1 LVTAGAGGAL
11 RRDQIKTLIEK
22 HNSRAPPASTTA
34 PGAPGGTRGLEVPRR
49 RQTPPS
55 IGLSAIVL
63 MAAVA
68 LCAPPASAQ
77 IAAEPDFPLLAPS
90 LDGNPRKPPVF
101 RKASPQTAG
110 AASSPVGQLSNFDYQ
125 PTIGAGS
132 SGFNSSNVRPKT
144 RAVSQPPGSDAVA
157 QGATEPKPQ
166 AASAPQTS
174 LAAPPST
181 SAIGDARLL
190 QNQNRTRH
198 GARGADS
205 VAGAGTGA
213 GAGAGASSSS
223 SSSASAS
230 ASASARASATTLAPA
245 PDPALAVPRMLI
257 RRPVVDDK
265 PFDPVGIGAGSFR
278 LRPAIE
284 LSGGYDTNPARTKAG
299 GGASNFGVVA
309 PELQV
314 NSNWSR
320 HELTANLRGS
330 YTAYGSAPTFDR
342 PAFDGRI
349 DGRIDVTRLTRVDL
363 ESRLVV
369 ATDNPGS
376 PNIQA
381 GLARLPIYVD
391 VGGSVGLGQRFNRF
405 DVSLKGGVDR
415 TTYQNSTFTDG
426 TTASNDD
433 RNFDQYSTQ
442 LRAGYELT
450 PGVRPF
456 VEINADTRRHDLAV
470 DRFGIDRD
478 SQGHAAKIGS
488 TFELS
493 RILTGQLAFGYL
505 ERTYTD
511 PSLPNLKG
519 PTLDGSLAWVASAL
533 TVVKLTALTSANES
547 TLAGVSGVF
556 THEVGIEVDHA
567 FRSWLEASLKLIG
580 DRDVYVGL
588 SRQDNRYAASAA
600 LTYKLTR
607 EMQVK
612 GELRREWLTS
622 NMAENN
628 YQAYVA
634 LLGLRLQ
641 R

>member
-1 LVTAGAGGAL
+1 VLIAAL
-11 RRDQIKTLIEK
+11 
-22 HNSRAPPASTTA
+22 
-34 PGAPGGTRGLEVPRR
+34 
-49 RQTPPS
+49 
-55 IGLSAIVL
+55 
-63 MAAVA
+63 A
-68 LCAPPASAQ
+68 LGAPPASAQ
-77 IAAEPDFPLLAPS
+77 IAAPTDFPLLTPL
-90 LDGNPRKPPVF
+90 LDGNPQKPPVF
-101 RKASPQTAG
+101 RKVSPPTPAAATA
-110 AASSPVGQLSNFDYQ
+110 PVGQSSNFDYQ

-132 SGFNSSNVRPKT
+132 TGFNSSNVRPKT
-144 RAVSQPPGSDAVA
+144 RAITQSPGSDATA
-157 QGATEPKPQ
+157 QGGTEPKPQ
-166 AASAPQTS
+166 GTSAAQTS
-174 LAAPPST
+174 LARPPST
-181 SAIGDARLL
+181 SAIGDARLQ

-198 GARGADS
+198 GAPGADAL
-205 VAGAGTGA
+205 AGAGSGTG
-213 GAGAGASSSS
+213 
-223 SSSASAS
+223 
-230 ASASARASATTLAPA
+230 ASARASAAALAAASASTA
-245 PDPALAVPRMLI
+245 PDPALALPRTLI

-284 LSGGYDTNPARTKAG
+284 VSGGYDTNPARIKAG
-299 GGASNFGVVA
+299 GGASNFGIVA
-309 PELQV
+309 PELLV

-320 HELTANLRGS
+320 HELIANLRGR
-330 YTAYGSAPTFDR
+330 YTAYGAAPTFDR

-349 DGRIDVTRLTRVDL
+349 DGRIDVTSLTRIDL

-391 VGGSVGLGQRFNRF
+391 VGGSAGLGQRFNRF

-456 VEINADTRRHDLAV
+456 VEIDADTRRHDLAV

-478 SQGHAAKIGS
+478 SQGRAAKIGS

-511 PSLPNLKG
+511 PALPNLNG
-519 PTLDGSLAWVASAL
+519 PTFDGSLAWVASAL

-556 THEVGIEVDHA
+556 TYEVDIEVDHA
-567 FRSWLEASLKLIG
+567 FRSWLEASLKLTG

-588 SRQDNRYAASAA
+588 SRQDNRYAGAVA

-607 EMQVK
+607 EMQLR

-622 NMAENN
+622 NMAEND